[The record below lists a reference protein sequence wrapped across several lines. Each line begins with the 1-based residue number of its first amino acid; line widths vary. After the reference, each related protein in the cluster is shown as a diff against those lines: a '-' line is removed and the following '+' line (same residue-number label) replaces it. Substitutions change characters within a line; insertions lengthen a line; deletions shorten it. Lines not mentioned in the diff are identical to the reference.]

1 MKNDWYY
8 GNNEEKRHDRERLKK
23 MCVAYSNTNS
33 HHVSYLPEEVYEKSL
48 YIPPE
53 GIIVK
58 RFQEIPPLN
67 SGEDEW
73 AFPVI
78 QGTVLTAEYAKQLG
92 TYSVKDDVIRFVD
105 REGDTYVSPCPSVL
119 RALKRHRFNEVKV
132 KGSLPLARGGRPS
145 GIFHGEDYKNVWS
158 RLVEIA
164 YAEIAEIHAQLA
176 RSDS

>member
-1 MKNDWYY
+1 MKNRNY
-8 GNNEEKRHDRERLKK
+8 GSDDGKRHELKRLKD
-23 MCVAYSNTNS
+23 MCVAYSNTNA

-58 RFQEIPPLN
+58 RFQEVPPLN

-78 QGTVLTAEYAKQLG
+78 RGGVLTAEYAERLG
-92 TYSVKDDVIRFVD
+92 TYSVKDDIIQFVD

-119 RALKRHRFNEVKV
+119 KILKRNRFREIKV

-145 GIFHGEDYKNVWS
+145 GIFYGEDYKNVWS
-158 RLVEIA
+158 RLIEIS
-164 YAEIAEIHAQLA
+164 YTEIAEIHAQLA
-176 RSDS
+176 QNDS